1 MKPEIIQLI
10 VWRIFKMRVSGGAGV
25 SMSDIKKWLLNDN
38 FSGVS
43 DDNGTY
49 QRVKQG
55 FKVEDQ

>member
-1 MKPEIIQLI
+1 MDLS
-10 VWRIFKMRVSGGAGV
+10 VSGGINLTDV
-25 SMSDIKKWLLNDN
+25 KKWLLNDN

-55 FKVEDQ
+55 FKDVDN